1 MQGDDQPP
9 LTQADWSSL
18 LSIFQP
24 PAQPQQQPQAAPP
37 MPPRRPANIGMTSQP
52 SPMPQQSAYRAQAPV
67 APPAP
72 VAPAP
77 SPYGTLQPPSLPDNS
92 ANPQMALALSR
103 QPQSPNYV
111 PPAPAQPAQAQPQ
124 GDQGGMLASL
134 LKRGLISAEQ
144 FAGAIG
150 GGLSSLASN

>member
-24 PAQPQQQPQAAPP
+24 PAQPQAAPP
-37 MPPRRPANIGMTSQP
+37 MPPRRPADVGMTRAP
-52 SPMPQQSAYRAQAPV
+52 APTPPQSAYRAMAPV
-67 APPAP
+67 MPPAP
-72 VAPAP
+72 VAPP
-77 SPYGTLQPPSLPDNS
+77 SPYGTLQPPTLPDNS
-92 ANPQMALALSR
+92 ANPPMALARSR

-111 PPAPAQPAQAQPQ
+111 PPAQSPPAQPQA
-124 GDQGGMLASL
+124 DQSGMLASL

-144 FAGAIG
+144 FASAIG

>member
-24 PAQPQQQPQAAPP
+24 PQQSPQPQAPAP
-37 MPPRRPANIGMTSQP
+37 MPPPRPKFEMPRSPAPMGAAPAQPAPTPPPRPANLT
-52 SPMPQQSAYRAQAPV
+52 
-67 APPAP
+67 
-72 VAPAP
+72 P
-77 SPYGTLQPPSLPDNS
+77 SPYGSLQPPNLPDNS

-111 PPAPAQPAQAQPQ
+111 PPAPVQPAKAQPQ
-124 GDQGGMLASL
+124 ADQSGMLASL

-144 FAGAIG
+144 FASVIG